1 MLVSGKKIKVVLLF
15 GFYMKASPKE
25 SLGKLL
31 DSDKGRLKKCQT
43 LAKLGLS
50 YQTDTLHTKYSDYF

>member
-50 YQTDTLHTKYSDYF
+50 YQTDTLR